1 MSNRYVNLDQAVK
14 NVDDGG
20 LLVGNN
26 AEWAKVAIYNADY
39 IDLDYF
45 IPIKDI
51 DNLIEFCKSK
61 IESYRA
67 TGSIAQVECYT
78 EFLALLNSL
87 WIDPE
92 DRY

>member
-26 AEWAKVAIYNADY
+26 AEWAKDAIYNADY

-45 IPIKDI
+45 IPINDI
-51 DNLIEFCKSK
+51 DNLIKFCKSK

-67 TGSIAQVECYT
+67 TGSIAQVGCYT
-78 EFLALLNSL
+78 EFLALLDSL
-87 WIDPE
+87 WVDPE